1 MDARPRSL
9 QGVVLLGMKHG
20 GTGSFLREFL
30 DEFYME
36 EDSTVLEGM
45 LDEEPPLSTNER
57 LNAYVAAVAEYL
69 ALRYKLKIPS
79 WVHEEHRFLKSPD
92 FPWGLESLKATFI
105 MESPAS
111 FRKRL
116 IFVPSDPLYRPRRKE
131 GPNHGA
137 T

>member
-1 MDARPRSL
+1 
-9 QGVVLLGMKHG
+9 
-20 GTGSFLREFL
+20 
-30 DEFYME
+30 ME
-36 EDSTVLEGM
+36 
-45 LDEEPPLSTNER
+45 
-57 LNAYVAAVAEYL
+57 NAQENGWLPVAQFVCPQQIPSRFSKYL

-92 FPWGLESLKATFI
+92 FPAGLESLKATFI